1 MKHIYCISG
10 FGADERVFSKLNLP
24 GYNIHY
30 IKWNIPEKNESL
42 HAYAKRLIEQIH
54 HVNPILIGLS
64 FGGMMCIEIARQFPV
79 EKIILISSIKSFQE
93 RPFWMK
99 LSGKL
104 RVNKIFP
111 MRSFKLIEPI
121 EDYNLGL
128 ETIEEKEMVHA
139 YRRSINPYY
148 TDWAINVI
156 LNWKNDWMPK
166 NLFHI
171 HGTKDR
177 IFPFKNVHAD
187 YIVSSGGHFMI
198 MNRITE
204 VNEYIISAL
213 QKDSC

>member
-111 MRSFKLIEPI
+111 MRSFK
-121 EDYNLGL
+121 
-128 ETIEEKEMVHA
+128 
-139 YRRSINPYY
+139 
-148 TDWAINVI
+148 
-156 LNWKNDWMPK
+156 
-166 NLFHI
+166 
-171 HGTKDR
+171 
-177 IFPFKNVHAD
+177 
-187 YIVSSGGHFMI
+187 
-198 MNRITE
+198 
-204 VNEYIISAL
+204 
-213 QKDSC
+213 